1 MKLTSG
7 AYLFLMASLI
17 LNPILTRELR
27 ARWRGGRSMVLVFGY
42 VALLAF
48 TTGLLYASSSI
59 SNDSSQMTGQMA
71 RVGHDLFL
79 TLSGLQIVAWMLI
92 APALTATGIAG
103 ERERGLLDM
112 LQLTPLSPARICGG
126 KLGSS
131 LLLVLLLMFAPLP
144 VTSLCFLLGGVS
156 PGEFGIALALQTAT
170 IASGMCLG
178 LWASSRSHRAINA
191 MTSTFALVIGWALLT
206 VVLFI
211 AHESGSAWVHA
222 LPGDS
227 VGDRLKSFA
236 LDFAWR
242 TNPLIIFF
250 TELTQATGR
259 STSLSWTDL
268 YLGVDIPDWLLNV
281 VAQSV
286 AALLLWISAAHT
298 LRKPLPDAGEE
309 TIAKPRRKLFGR
321 GAKTQPKHQLSPTT
335 AAIEYSM
342 SDANVGKTAVANAAV
357 ADTAVAHAAVADTA
371 VAKANFAAPN
381 SVWRQWDWLFRFRSG
396 NPMLERE
403 VRRRARFRRLPKR
416 SRATA
421 RIGVAVATGLWI
433 LAFLRLLGDPSDRA
447 FLTWGIVT
455 FIAFLVILGF
465 VCVQGALT
473 FTREHEA
480 GTWEGI
486 HLSLLSPRQMLWG
499 KVLPIWGISLL
510 MAAFFWTPTFLCVD
524 GVLAMQTRGDHLTL
538 QLFSGTVAIACAT
551 SWSLLCWGVFWSTHL
566 RRVWPAVVWTIG
578 SLLFLFIA
586 VPALIG
592 IAVSSMGSYGNSDYF
607 MMTAFRLW
615 HPLFAFIVLSDNNPS
630 RYDITSWECVLQYC
644 LTALLIGGVLL
655 WLSQQQLKRLVLGAS
670 RRGTTRQS
678 SVAAQTPATKS

>member
-1 MKLTSG
+1 MELTSG

-178 LWASSRSHRAINA
+178 LWASSRSRRAISA

-206 VVLFI
+206 VVLLI

-236 LDFAWR
+236 PDFAWR

-286 AALLLWISAAHT
+286 AALLLWISAART

-321 GAKTQPKHQLSPTT
+321 GAKTQLKHQLSPTT

-342 SDANVGKTAVANAAV
+342 SDANVAKA
-357 ADTAVAHAAVADTA
+357 A
-371 VAKANFAAPN
+371 VAKANFAASN

-421 RIGVAVATGLWI
+421 RIGVSVAAGLWI
-433 LAFLRLLGDPSDRA
+433 LTFVRLLTDPSNRA
-447 FLTWGIVT
+447 FLTWGIIT

-465 VCVQGALT
+465 VCVQGALS

-499 KVLPIWGISLL
+499 KVLPIWGLSLL
-510 MAAFFWTPTFLCVD
+510 MAAFFWTPTLLCVD
-524 GVLAMQTRGDHLTL
+524 GVLAMQTGSDHLTP
-538 QLFSGTVAIACAT
+538 QLFFGTVAIACTT

-566 RRVWPAVVWTIG
+566 KRVWPAVVWTIG
-578 SLLFLFIA
+578 SLLFLYIA
-586 VPALIG
+586 VPALVG
-592 IAVSSMGSYGNSDYF
+592 IAAASMSSYGSDRF

-615 HPLFAFIVLSDNNPS
+615 HPLFAFIVLSDDHRS
-630 RYDITSWECVLQYC
+630 RYGVTSWGCVLQYC
-644 LTALLIGGVLL
+644 LVALLIGGVLL

-678 SVAAQTPATKS
+678 SAAAQTPATKS

>member
-1 MKLTSG
+1 MELTSG
-7 AYLFLMASLI
+7 AYLLFMASLI

-27 ARWRGGRSMVLVFGY
+27 ARWRGGRGMVLVFGY

-178 LWASSRSHRAINA
+178 LWASSRSRRAINA

-206 VVLFI
+206 VVLLI
-211 AHESGSAWVHA
+211 AHESGSMWVHA

-250 TELTQATGR
+250 TELTPSFGR
-259 STSLSWTDL
+259 GASIQWCSL

-281 VAQSV
+281 IAQGV
-286 AALLLWISAAHT
+286 AALLLWIFAART

-342 SDANVGKTAVANAAV
+342 SDANVGKMAVANAAV
-357 ADTAVAHAAVADTA
+357 ANAA
-371 VAKANFAAPN
+371 VAKANFAATN
-381 SVWRQWDWLFRFRSG
+381 SVWRQWDWLFRFRSD

-421 RIGVAVATGLWI
+421 RIGVAVVAGLWI
-433 LAFLRLLGDPSDRA
+433 LTFVRLLTDPADRA

-524 GVLAMQTRGDHLTL
+524 GVLAMQTGGDHLTL
-538 QLFSGTVAIACAT
+538 QLFFGTVAIACAT
-551 SWSLLCWGVFWSTHL
+551 SWSLLCWSVFWSTHL
-566 RRVWPAVVWTIG
+566 KRVWPAVVWTIG
-578 SLLFLFIA
+578 SLLFLYIA
-586 VPALIG
+586 VPALSA
-592 IAVSSMGSYGNSDYF
+592 IAVSSMGSYGNDRF
-607 MMTAFRLW
+607 LMTAFRLW
-615 HPLFAFIVLSDNNPS
+615 HPLFAFIVLSDDYRS
-630 RYDITSWECVLQYC
+630 RYGVTSWGCVLQYC

-655 WLSQQQLKRLVLGAS
+655 WLSQQQLKRLVLGVS

-678 SVAAQTPATKS
+678 SAAAQTPATKS